1 MTKQENQQQKYLQLQ
16 MLQQQIEQIS
26 QNAELMN
33 QQLTEI
39 DDSQEALKQLQ
50 ETPEGNEILT
60 PIANGIFIKAAIKN
74 TEKLTINVGADV
86 AIEKTAPEVI
96 TMLDGH
102 KEELHKNLVEINTV
116 LESLSE
122 QATEIYN
129 SLEEKVE

>member
-1 MTKQENQQQKYLQLQ
+1 MTKEENQQQKYLQLQ

-39 DDSQEALKQLQ
+39 EDSQEALKQLQ

-60 PIANGIFIKAAIKN
+60 PIANGIFIEAAIKN

-102 KEELHKNLVEINTV
+102 KEELRKNLVEINTV

-129 SLEEKVE
+129 SVEEKVE